1 MQIYTDKSFTNPID
15 KIVAFDSNSL
25 KLAFEKI
32 ESYKNTHYLLGYI
45 RYEAKN
51 CFFNN
56 HYNYP
61 KPLLYFEVF
70 ENFSSFSPQKIHTQ
84 YLISEQDFF
93 QNIANILSAFFCF
106 YSLLYGSGLLN
117 NSTGWKLLL

>member
-84 YLISEQDFF
+84 YLISEKPL
-93 QNIANILSAFFCF
+93 ISKTE
-106 YSLLYGSGLLN
+106 YSNLKDSQKDNHTMYIIVR
-117 NSTGWKLLL
+117 